1 MQVQTRTN
9 IAIREA
15 SSMVGRPQNCLR
27 ESSPTG
33 NGTSDL
39 AVVVT
44 VIVAVAAVAPP
55 TGTIT
60 GETLHAIAG
69 APLQLSTTFPLN
81 PPAAPNE
88 SICAAGW
95 PAVTVAVA
103 VDAGAREKSGGGGG
117 AAVTVSVLSVVWV
130 RVVDVPTILTK

>member
-1 MQVQTRTN
+1 
-9 IAIREA
+9 
-15 SSMVGRPQNCLR
+15 MVGRPQNCLR

-60 GETLHAIAG
+60 GETLHVAIAG